1 MRPVFANERTFVCRS
16 SASCSNSR
24 RAAIPVTT
32 PCSNKPE
39 VIWNE
44 NYKISVAEVRLQTSA
59 HRELFSPRLNL
70 KSFCNFA
77 QSALFLAAGRTSAKA
92 DV

>member
-1 MRPVFANERTFVCRS
+1 M
-16 SASCSNSR
+16 
-24 RAAIPVTT
+24 
-32 PCSNKPE
+32 
-39 VIWNE
+39 IWNE

-92 DV
+92 EV